1 VAVDVDRNAC
11 FVGEA
16 FEVFGE
22 SCELIADVE
31 FTIRT
36 KAALTVKSS

>member
-31 FTIRT
+31 
-36 KAALTVKSS
+36 LTMRVRAVC